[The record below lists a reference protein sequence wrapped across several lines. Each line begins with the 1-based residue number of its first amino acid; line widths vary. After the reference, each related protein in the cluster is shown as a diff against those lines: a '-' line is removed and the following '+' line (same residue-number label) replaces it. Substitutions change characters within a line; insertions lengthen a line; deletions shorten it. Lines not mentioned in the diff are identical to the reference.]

1 MDLKLIIEKGP
12 REGETLSYSPDSS
25 SLIKVGRVIKGNTF
39 AIKESGISSK
49 HMCIQFDNQ
58 LNQWIVY
65 DLNSSNGTFV
75 NTQKLD
81 PHVPSVINNGDRIKI
96 GELTSIVVMIEDQS
110 STAAASAVG
119 EDENTDLGLGFG
131 GGDLG
136 KVEPVVKKR
145 NMRSNAKKGVDSRNE
160 VETVSSRRT
169 LRSLKKDGV
178 SLVSTLNQIPENLNV
193 DVSEMVNVSVPVEP
207 KITRGRKKKIP
218 DLDQTKPA
226 DAVVVEP
233 VRTTRGRKKALP
245 VEPLEDNLNNVN
257 ECLQVGDGNEATL
270 GKNLSADVAEMVNG
284 SVPVEPKMTRGR
296 KKKMPEQL
304 PDLDHTKPA
313 NVVVPARMTRGR
325 KKAFPVET
333 LEDTLNNVTECLQV
347 GDGNEATL
355 GENLESN
362 NEPVEEQLE
371 KMVSTQE
378 GCEGSSKGKKEDM
391 KYGCYNEKW
400 NDLEKMTVDDFF
412 DYLEWQFAKE
422 ICEKS
427 EKIIADMTEKAR
439 KYHEFRRQ
447 INESG
452 KGKN

>member
-12 REGETLSYSPDSS
+12 REGETLTYSSDSSSS
-25 SLIKVGRVIKGNTF
+25 SLIKVGRVIRNQ
-39 AIKESGISSK
+39 GIWYL
-49 HMCIQFDNQ
+49 IQTH
-58 LNQWIVY
+58 VHPM
-65 DLNSSNGTFV
+65 DLNSSNGTFL
-75 NTQKLD
+75 NTQKLH

-96 GELTSIVVMIEDQS
+96 GELTSIVVMIEFQS
-110 STAAASAVG
+110 SIAAAVG
-119 EDENTDLGLGFG
+119 EEENNEL
-131 GGDLG
+131 GDLG
-136 KVEPVVKKR
+136 KVEPVKKR
-145 NMRSNAKKGVDSRNE
+145 NLQSNVKKGVDARNE
-160 VETVSSRRT
+160 VETASSRRT
-169 LRSLKKDGV
+169 LRSSKKDEV
-178 SLVSTLNQIPENLNV
+178 SLVSALNQIPENLNV
-193 DVSEMVNVSVPVEP
+193 DVSEMVNVSVPVEA
-207 KITRGRKKKIP
+207 KVTRGRKKKIP

-226 DAVVVEP
+226 DVVVVEP

-245 VEPLEDNLNNVN
+245 VETLEDNLNNVN
-257 ECLQVGDGNEATL
+257 ECLQVGDGIEATI
-270 GKNLSADVAEMVNG
+270 GESLSADVSEMVNV

-304 PDLDHTKPA
+304 PDLDQTKPA
-313 NVVVPARMTRGR
+313 NVVVVPARTTRGR
-325 KKAFPVET
+325 KKALPVET
-333 LEDTLNNVTECLQV
+333 LEDNLNNVTECLQV
-347 GDGNEATL
+347 GDGIEDTL

-422 ICEKS
+422 IYEKS